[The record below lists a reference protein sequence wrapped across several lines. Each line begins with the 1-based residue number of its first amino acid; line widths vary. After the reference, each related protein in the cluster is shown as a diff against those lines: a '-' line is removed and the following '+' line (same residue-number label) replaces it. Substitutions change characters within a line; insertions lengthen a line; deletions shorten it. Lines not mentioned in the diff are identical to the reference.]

1 VTASG
6 NDARMRR
13 WRYRQLITYHH
24 DHRQLTDVEFKEQ
37 AAQELAMLDYLWTSG
52 ATADDYG
59 QFEDRTGIAMDQRLA
74 ADVLR
79 GLREARAL
87 MDGLRTE
94 SRGTPTG
101 TSAPGQRHSGGITE
115 LDTPEARAA
124 EWRWRHWKAGRA
136 TVADLQQA
144 LQEVLQA
151 TGQTAEHVRESR
163 SRGARAERARQQ
175 LLNKIRILQIAAD
188 RDTPAPDGDAAPPHV
203 AQRNWEQRHGV
214 GLPHPAERRRQIA
227 DATALVNILRH
238 VADPV
243 LHWRRHYLRTIP
255 RSPAGMYVCSRSAN

>member
-1 VTASG
+1 VFTVQS
-6 NDARMRR
+6 
-13 WRYRQLITYHH
+13 
-24 DHRQLTDVEFKEQ
+24 
-37 AAQELAMLDYLWTSG
+37 
-52 ATADDYG
+52 
-59 QFEDRTGIAMDQRLA
+59 
-74 ADVLR
+74 
-79 GLREARAL
+79 
-87 MDGLRTE
+87 LRTQRTSQISNSISAVGIPE
-94 SRGTPTG
+94 TILPSAHIARSCSATPTG
-101 TSAPGQRHSGGITE
+101 NSAPGQRHSGGITE

-188 RDTPAPDGDAAPPHV
+188 RDTPAPDGDAVPPHV